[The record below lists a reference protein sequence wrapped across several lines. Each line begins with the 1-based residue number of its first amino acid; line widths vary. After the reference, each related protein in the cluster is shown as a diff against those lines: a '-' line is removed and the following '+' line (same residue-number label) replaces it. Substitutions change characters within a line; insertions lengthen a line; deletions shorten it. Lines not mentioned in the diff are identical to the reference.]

1 MSLQNNFYSVLED
14 FLPFVHDDFLHKLI
28 LSGNLPEAPI
38 INNEKFNTNILSL
51 EKYLTEENSINNNDN
66 IKVIEKEWKNN
77 NGEYIIE
84 NKKNVNNIIF
94 ISNNPLKKYYEL
106 ANHLSLFFNIYG
118 INNRIPLS
126 LNKIIQNKN
135 FSLLTTS
142 PKIILDNLEIANYS
156 QSFVTISKENENLSK
171 NQILNLSILTK
182 PWYLLNLNNNN
193 IKILKEIYDKSKSR
207 NKVFI
212 NCINNTKES
221 ENSIEKIYLNDIIYW
236 LNTLKKSLI

>member
-1 MSLQNNFYSVLED
+1 MLYYIKIIILIFYLSIPFLMSLQNNFYTLLED

-38 INNEKFNTNILSL
+38 LNYEKFNTNILSL

-135 FSLLTTS
+135 FSLLTT
-142 PKIILDNLEIANYS
+142 
-156 QSFVTISKENENLSK
+156 
-171 NQILNLSILTK
+171 
-182 PWYLLNLNNNN
+182 
-193 IKILKEIYDKSKSR
+193 
-207 NKVFI
+207 
-212 NCINNTKES
+212 
-221 ENSIEKIYLNDIIYW
+221 
-236 LNTLKKSLI
+236 